1 MTIVHMSEK
10 GQIVVPKDIR
20 DKRGFRNGSTFSVRQ
35 TRSGA
40 LVFRPVAGAPQ
51 KDLVDYLLDMKG
63 IEIPERR
70 IHCPPRL

>member
-40 LVFRPVAGAPQ
+40 LVFRPVAGTPQ
-51 KDLVDYLLDMKG
+51 KDLVDHLLGVKG
-63 IEIPERR
+63 MEIPERR
-70 IHCPPRL
+70 VHCPLR